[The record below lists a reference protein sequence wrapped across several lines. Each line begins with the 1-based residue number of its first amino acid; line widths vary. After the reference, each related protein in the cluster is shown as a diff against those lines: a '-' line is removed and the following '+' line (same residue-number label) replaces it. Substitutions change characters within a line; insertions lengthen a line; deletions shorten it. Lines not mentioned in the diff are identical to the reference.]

1 MEPMID
7 IIFMILA
14 SIILIVVIVGVH
26 ELGHFLAARK
36 FGVHVIRFKIGF
48 GKDLIRRFDKRG
60 TEFSLGILPLGGYVQ
75 MLGEDN
81 PIQEAEADTVKE
93 TKLISYN
100 KISLGARAIITLAGP
115 IANFLLAVLVY
126 FLIFMIGAKELPP
139 IIGFVHEGSLAEE
152 IGLQVGDKI
161 VEVDGSNIVSLND
174 FSQALA
180 TRIGETGSIK
190 VKFTK
195 GNRDVKSSGEVNIEN
210 WLGFEDLERN
220 ILTIFGIEPYSPI
233 EILEVLPSGP
243 AYKSGLLEQDK
254 VLGIGGVPVKSLKA
268 FQEMISPLPDTNTF
282 IEIERNNKIFIVPLD
297 IQSAED
303 ETGQKKGFIGV
314 RISVDY
320 EVMNDLL
327 ITTQEGPFKATYLAL
342 EKTYGIILLIIDS
355 IGKMITGAVSSDNI
369 GGPIQIGK
377 IAGLSAMAGFI
388 PFISTIAFISINLG
402 LINLLP
408 IPILDGGQLLLIAA
422 EKIKGSEIS
431 ESFTE
436 YFYRLGLL
444 ALLLIMSLAIFNDIG
459 RLI

>member
-1 MEPMID
+1 MID
-7 IIFMILA
+7 IIFMIVA

-48 GKDLIRRFDKRG
+48 GKDLITRLDKNG
-60 TEFSLGILPLGGYVQ
+60 TEFSIGLLPLGGYVQ

-81 PIQEAEADTVKE
+81 PMQGTETGAGGE

-100 KISLGARAIITLAGP
+100 EITHGARAIITLAGP
-115 IANFLLAVLVY
+115 LANFLLAVLAY
-126 FLIFMIGAKELPP
+126 FLIFVIGTKELPP
-139 IIGFVHEGSLAEE
+139 IVGFVHEASLAEE
-152 IGLQVGDKI
+152 AGLEVGDRI
-161 VEVDGSNIVSLND
+161 LEVDGSNIVSLND
-174 FSQALA
+174 FNQALA

-190 VKFTK
+190 VKFVKGSNDTK
-195 GNRDVKSSGEVNIEN
+195 ASGIAKIDK
-210 WLGFEDLERN
+210 WLGSEDLEES
-220 ILTIFGIEPYSPI
+220 ILTTFGIEPFSPI
-233 EILEVLPSGP
+233 EISEVLPSGS
-243 AYKSGLLEQDK
+243 AYKSGLLKQDK
-254 VLGIGGVPVKSLKA
+254 VLGIGGVPVKSLRA
-268 FQEMISPLPDTNTF
+268 FQEMISSLPDTNTF
-282 IEIERNNKIFIVPLD
+282 IEIERKNEIVILPLD
-297 IQSAED
+297 IESTED
-303 ETGQKKGFIGV
+303 VTGIKRGLIGV

-320 EVMNDLL
+320 SVMNDLV
-327 ITTQEGPFKATYLAL
+327 ITTQEDPFRATYLAL
-342 EKTYGIILLIIDS
+342 EKTYGIIILIIDS
-355 IGKMITGAVSSDNI
+355 IGKMLTGAVSSDNI

-408 IPILDGGQLLLIAA
+408 IPILDGGQLVLIAA

-431 ESFTE
+431 ESFLE

-444 ALLLIMSLAIFNDIG
+444 ALLLIMSLAVFNDIG